1 MGPGLL
7 DHEIEA
13 AIKELKRGK
22 AVGVDDIPAEFLQ
35 LLDERALKELHELC
49 KRIYDT
55 GIWPKD
61 LTKVVMIPI
70 LKKSNAVECADYRTI
85 SLISHA
91 SKILLKTLTK
101 RLEGQTKMIIGRTQF
116 GFRRGVEHEKQ

>member
-1 MGPGLL
+1 IECDQMGPGLL

-22 AVGVDDIPAEFLQ
+22 AVGVDDIPAEFLK

-49 KRIYDT
+49 KHIYDT
-55 GIWPKD
+55 GIWAKD
-61 LTKVVMIPI
+61 FTKVVMIPI
-70 LKKSNAVECADYRTI
+70 SKKSNAVECADYRTI

-91 SKILLKTLTK
+91 SQILLKILTK
-101 RLEGQTKMIIGRTQF
+101 RQGM
-116 GFRRGVEHEKQ
+116 V